1 MLNIEFSAEEGNAMK
16 CPFCGCPDSKVI
28 DSRNAEQGAAIR
40 RRRSCKECGKRFT
53 TFERYERMPL
63 TVIKRSGDKEPY
75 KREKVLTGLRKAFEK
90 RPITSQEIEDLAM
103 AIEAELREEGRN
115 EIPSS
120 AIGMAVLRRLKEMDE
135 VAYLRFASVYKEFKD
150 ISEFQSELGQ
160 LLEKKVEKSRRPQGH
175 K

>member
-1 MLNIEFSAEEGNAMK
+1 MK